1 MVLVP
6 SAAVRLVAEP
16 KPGGVRWLARLDART
31 GAAYAASVAPFVPAI
46 ERALPSAVV
55 ANRVV
60 FARIDPPAIRLESW
74 RAARSRFRRLVRAGA
89 SGAGAAL
96 MTDVRECYA
105 SIGAPLVAQALE
117 GLGVGRAELASV
129 LALLRGLE
137 AHGVRGL
144 PIGPDASAV
153 LANAVL
159 LRIDRRLAETG
170 FAHVRWVD
178 DLIVFADD
186 VGAAE
191 DALGIVRS
199 TLAEM
204 DLAPAEHKTRVVV
217 DPALIRG
224 GGPMPGSGPRPRTAR
239 ARG

>member
-1 MVLVP
+1 VVLEP
-6 SAAVRLVAEP
+6 SASVRLVAEP

-31 GAAYAASVAPFVPAI
+31 GAAYAASVAPLVPAI
-46 ERALPSAVV
+46 ERELPPAVV

-74 RAARSRFRRLVRAGA
+74 RAARSRFQRLVRAGA

-105 SIGAPLVAQALE
+105 SIGAPLVAQALAS
-117 GLGVGRAELASV
+117 LGARGAELGPV
-129 LALLRGLE
+129 LALLRRLE

-144 PIGPDASAV
+144 PIGPEASAV

-159 LRIDRRLAETG
+159 LRIDRRLAEAG

-178 DLIVFADD
+178 DLIVFADH
-186 VGAAE
+186 VGAAG
-191 DALGIVRS
+191 DALGIVRT
-199 TLAEM
+199 TLSEM
-204 DLAPAEHKTRVVV
+204 GLAPAEHKTRVVV